1 MLGDNLKKFREQK
14 GITQEDASVSLN
26 IVRQT
31 LSKWEKGLSAPD
43 ANMLEKIAI
52 LYDVSVSELLGI
64 VDIQAENLKEEI
76 AKELVKLNEQM
87 ILRNKRQRALWLAV
101 MVIGIIVVVWG
112 CVGAAV
118 GIVNYNVLLG
128 DMTFSEELKTMTLEG
143 CINAF
148 LSGIKRIVLGVVIVV
163 VAGVVA
169 TRKGQNKL

>member
-43 ANMLEKIAI
+43 ANMLEKIAT

-64 VDIQAENLKEEI
+64 LDTQDENLQEEI
-76 AKELVKLNEQM
+76 AKELAKLNEQM
-87 ILRNKRQRALWLAV
+87 ALRNKRQRALWLAV
-101 MVIGIIVVVWG
+101 MVTGIIVV
-112 CVGAAV
+112 AAV
-118 GIVNYNVLLG
+118 GIVNYNALLG

-143 CINAF
+143 CINSF
-148 LSGIKRIVLGVVIVV
+148 LVGIRRIVIGVIIAV

-169 TRKGQNKL
+169 LRKKG